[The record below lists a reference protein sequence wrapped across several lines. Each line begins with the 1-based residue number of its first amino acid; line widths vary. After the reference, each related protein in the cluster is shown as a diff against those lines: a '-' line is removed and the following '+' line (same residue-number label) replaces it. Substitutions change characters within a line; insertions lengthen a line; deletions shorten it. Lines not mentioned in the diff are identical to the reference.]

1 MDTGG
6 KSAPDFSIVDHMAHF
21 LQGVWFFFASFSVV
35 LMGCF
40 PAQLFYIMILFAGGR
55 NIHRIPLWRR
65 FLCAAGV
72 LRFAPV
78 AVIFGALVAGFH
90 RLIGAHTHI
99 VFFAVFQ
106 SGDGFFGGAVFA
118 HRNRLCV
125 FKVRRCTVL
134 DLIPGGLG
142 GLLFP
147 SYGNFLFP
155 PVTLLIDVPFGL
167 TVKYTVREPLYFPF
181 NFTCTP

>member
-1 MDTGG
+1 M
-6 KSAPDFSIVDHMAHF
+6 
-21 LQGVWFFFASFSVV
+21 V
-35 LMGCF
+35 LFRLFQRGFNGMLSG
-40 PAQLFYIMILFAGGR
+40 AAFYIMILFAGGR

-106 SGDGFFGGAVFA
+106 SGNVFFGGAV
-118 HRNRLCV
+118 L
-125 FKVRRCTVL
+125 
-134 DLIPGGLG
+134 
-142 GLLFP
+142 
-147 SYGNFLFP
+147 
-155 PVTLLIDVPFGL
+155 L
-167 TVKYTVREPLYFPF
+167 TVTVFAFLKFDDVLYWI
-181 NFTCTP
+181 

>member
-1 MDTGG
+1 M
-6 KSAPDFSIVDHMAHF
+6 
-21 LQGVWFFFASFSVV
+21 V
-35 LMGCF
+35 LFRLFQRGFNGMLSG
-40 PAQLFYIMILFAGGR
+40 AAFYIMILFAGGR

-65 FLCAAGV
+65 FLCAGGV

-99 VFFAVFQ
+99 VFFAVFK
-106 SGDGFFGGAVFA
+106 SGNGFFGGAVFA
-118 HRNRLCV
+118 HRDRLCV

-142 GLLFP
+142 FLLFP

-155 PVTLLIDVPFGL
+155 ASHFADRCALWLDGKVHGARALILTLQLHLYAVAPNSLAPFRIIHR
-167 TVKYTVREPLYFPF
+167 VIS
-181 NFTCTP
+181 TCF